1 MEEPDHPRSGKSQSS
16 LKRLL
21 TGHLPLERETS
32 VFILVSMLDVF
43 MTYILLRTG
52 HFRES
57 NPIAD
62 YFIRH
67 WGSRGMIYFKL
78 SMTAFVCVMA
88 QVIALKKPPK
98 AAFVLKLGT
107 LIVAGVVIYSFT
119 LLMRS
124 GIYN

>member
-1 MEEPDHPRSGKSQSS
+1 MDDPQKPAERKSD
-16 LKRLL
+16 LKRLFI
-21 TGHLPLERETS
+21 GQLPLERETT

-62 YFIRH
+62 FFIRH
-67 WGSRGMIYFKL
+67 WGGKGMIYFKL
-78 SMTAFVCVMA
+78 SMTAFVCVLA
-88 QVIALKKPPK
+88 QIIALKKPPS
-98 AAFVLKLGT
+98 AEFVLKAGT

-124 GIYN
+124 GIYS